1 MKSIGREFDM
11 IGQMNH
17 LYQCSILGLFVFL
30 NIVSYAQTDID
41 KKESEFYQISTL
53 PIPEGI
59 VLEVGG
65 LAFDN
70 SGKLGVTSRR
80 GELWV
85 ISDPSST
92 SPKFERFAQ
101 GLHEPL
107 GLAFRNG
114 SYYLAQ
120 RGELTKITDTDN
132 DGRGDRFD
140 NIYTWDLAGNYH
152 EYAYGPKFL
161 PNGNMLINLNLGWV
175 GRGASLSKWSGW
187 MLEISESGE
196 MTPVATGMRS
206 PAGLGFNA
214 NGDIFYTENQG
225 DWVGSGRMTHIER
238 GDFVGH
244 PEGLKWSGE
253 PGSPLSLGMEDV
265 VIEEETTLYDY
276 AQSTTELKS
285 PSIWFPHTLMGIS
298 TSDIAVIPG
307 NWGPFTGQLLVG
319 DQGHSKIMRVVQE
332 KVNGVYQGICI
343 PFKEGFSS
351 GLLRMEWGDNET
363 LYVGMTNRGWAS
375 TGKEPFGIQRL
386 NWTGSTPF
394 EMQDVRIQPNGF
406 TITFTREVDRRTAA
420 DPDSYAITDFNY
432 KYHHLYGS
440 PPINQQERTVYKVE
454 VARNNKSV
462 RLYVEGLRL
471 GYVNEIKL
479 TGVRSADDQELLHN
493 TGYYTIN
500 QIPEGAQTEAPPTA
514 VSNADHAQHTI
525 SDDYAERP
533 SAKRI
538 TEMPSSWINGPDVTL
553 EIKAVAGM
561 LYDKRVLKA
570 KPASKIKLVFD
581 NPDDMVHNFLLVNP
595 GTADEVAQQAM
606 ELGLRGE
613 EMGFIPPS
621 DDVLYHS
628 ALLRP
633 NMSDIIYFE
642 APATPGRYQYVC
654 TFPAHAATMR
664 GILIV
669 K

>member
-1 MKSIGREFDM
+1 MRQYKIYTVLIS
-11 IGQMNH
+11 
-17 LYQCSILGLFVFL
+17 SILLTQVLSFGQ
-30 NIVSYAQTDID
+30 SDIEA
-41 KKESEFYQISTL
+41 KESEYYKISTL
-53 PIPEGI
+53 EIPEEI

-70 SGKLGVTSRR
+70 EGKLGATSRR

-85 ISDPSST
+85 ISDPGSSDA
-92 SPKFERFAQ
+92 KFNRFAQ

-107 GLAFRNG
+107 GLAFKDG

-187 MLEISESGE
+187 MLEISEEGDL
-196 MTPVATGMRS
+196 TPFATGMRS

-214 NGDIFYTENQG
+214 AGDIFYTENQG
-225 DWVGSGRMTHIER
+225 DWVGSGRMTHVEK

-244 PEGLKWSGE
+244 PEGLKWSAE
-253 PGSPLSLGMEDV
+253 EGSSLTLKMEDV
-265 VIEEETTLYDY
+265 VIKEETTLYDY
-276 AQSTTELKS
+276 AQTTTELKP

-298 TSDIAVIPG
+298 TSDIAVVPD

-332 KVNGVYQGICI
+332 KVNGVYQGICF

-351 GLLRMEWGDNET
+351 GLLRMEWSADNT

-375 TGKEPFGIQRL
+375 TGKEPYGIQRL
-386 NWTGSTPF
+386 KWTGKTPF
-394 EMQDVRIQPNGF
+394 EMHSVSIQPDGF
-406 TITFTREVDRRTAA
+406 RITFTEKVDRRSAA
-420 DPDSYAITDFNY
+420 NPDSYSITDFTY

-440 PPINQQERTVYKVE
+440 PPIRQEERTVYKVE
-454 VARNNKSV
+454 VAQDNKSV

-471 GYVNEIKL
+471 GYVNEIKVP
-479 TGVRSADDQELLHN
+479 GVRSSDGKELLHN

-500 QIPEGAQTEAPPTA
+500 QIPEGERLVAPESATSA
-514 VSNADHAQHTI
+514 VDHSQHTI
-525 SDDYAERP
+525 SDDYVERP
-533 SAKRI
+533 SEKRI
-538 TEMPSSWINGPDVTL
+538 TAIPESWTNGPDITL
-553 EIKAVAGM
+553 ELNAVAGM
-561 LYDKRVLKA
+561 LYDKRVLRASPGA
-570 KPASKIKLVFD
+570 KVKLVFN

-595 GTADEVAQQAM
+595 GTADEVARAAID
-606 ELGLRGE
+606 LGLKGE
-613 EMGFIPPS
+613 EMGFIPDT
-621 DDVLYHS
+621 DDILYHS

-633 NMSDIIYFE
+633 GSSDIIYFE
-642 APATPGRYQYVC
+642 APTTPGRYQYVC

-664 GILIV
+664 GVLIV
-669 K
+669 R